1 MFTNL
6 FNEST
11 LDRFFSIEIY
21 TLDPLSKNELDT
33 YAAFVNYFETL
44 IQIDKQ
50 SLIIGINF
58 TYGWMPTIFNFKFYK
73 YEDELNNAVE
83 LMNYVKSN
91 YLLNKK
97 ELENLK
103 FLFHNSVVGMSKL
116 LHFINPKLYP
126 IFDSR
131 ILQFVSNHSQQNQ
144 HNIGSVEL
152 YLEYMKF
159 CNLIRQ
165 DDRFD
170 HFKNEVHSYFKTEMT
185 DFRSVDLVMYLFSK
199 KNFIRIRN

>member
-1 MFTNL
+1 
-6 FNEST
+6 
-11 LDRFFSIEIY
+11 
-21 TLDPLSKNELDT
+21 
-33 YAAFVNYFETL
+33 
-44 IQIDKQ
+44 
-50 SLIIGINF
+50 
-58 TYGWMPTIFNFKFYK
+58 MPTIFNFKFYK

-83 LMNYVKSN
+83 LLNYVKSN
-91 YLLNKK
+91 NLLNKK

-152 YLEYMKF
+152 YLEYIKF
-159 CNLIRQ
+159 CNLIRK
-165 DDRFD
+165 DDRFN

-185 DFRSVDLVMYLFSK
+185 DFRSADLVMYLFSK
-199 KNFIRIRN
+199 KNFIRKRN